1 MRRVPATPMTFGISL
16 FTRELHISYTLC
28 RNFFWFECNM
38 WAEETDEN
46 TVVFLSGDDVIVPS
60 SAVRDYLKGRSQA
73 KVIYKE
79 GYHHAQA
86 LFMPWTLREILQAIQ
101 A

>member
-1 MRRVPATPMTFGISL
+1 MTLGVSL
-16 FTRELHISYTLC
+16 FTRELHINYTLC
-28 RNFFWFECNM
+28 RNFFWFESNL

-60 SAVRDYLKGRSQA
+60 SAVRDYLAGRSKA
-73 KVIYKE
+73 KVIYKD

-86 LFMPWTLREILQAIQ
+86 LFMPWALKEILHAIQ